1 MRNKVIYNV
10 KNTDLLLNQFV
21 SLTKK
26 YKYSCLL
33 NSNPS
38 SKDQPRNYNNFSFIL
53 ALDKIDLI
61 QSNHNSFNKLKEF
74 HLKKKDWMFGYLSY
88 NLKNESSNLY
98 SKNINN
104 ISNHNLSFFIPKYVF
119 IVKGNNLTIEGFDSK
134 ENISNF
140 YQNVIAIELS
150 NPQEVKYELIQRE
163 SKDIYLKKINMI
175 KDHIQN
181 GDIYEMNYCQEF
193 FLKNTLCHPQDVY
206 AKLNSL
212 AESPFSCFLNL
223 ENINIMCA
231 SPERFLKKTGKKII
245 SQPIKGTSRRSQ
257 DPKEDK
263 RLFEQLSNSIKDK
276 TENIMIVDL
285 VRNDLSITANKSSVK
300 VNELCS
306 VYPFNQVYQMI
317 STISSEIE
325 LTKYSFSDVLKSTF
339 PMGSM
344 TGAPKYSAMKIIE
357 KFEEF
362 NRGVFS
368 GSVGYIDPA
377 GDFDFNVIIRSIIYD
392 SISKYLSVSVGGAI
406 TNKSIANEEYN
417 ECLTKA
423 SLMFNALNFNFDD

>member
-1 MRNKVIYNV
+1 
-10 KNTDLLLNQFV
+10 
-21 SLTKK
+21 
-26 YKYSCLL
+26 
-33 NSNPS
+33 
-38 SKDQPRNYNNFSFIL
+38 
-53 ALDKIDLI
+53 
-61 QSNHNSFNKLKEF
+61 
-74 HLKKKDWMFGYLSY
+74 
-88 NLKNESSNLY
+88 
-98 SKNINN
+98 
-104 ISNHNLSFFIPKYVF
+104 
-119 IVKGNNLTIEGFDSK
+119 
-134 ENISNF
+134 
-140 YQNVIAIELS
+140 
-150 NPQEVKYELIQRE
+150 
-163 SKDIYLKKINMI
+163 
-175 KDHIQN
+175 
-181 GDIYEMNYCQEF
+181 
-193 FLKNTLCHPQDVY
+193 
-206 AKLNSL
+206 
-212 AESPFSCFLNL
+212 
-223 ENINIMCA
+223 MCA
-231 SPERFLKKTGKKII
+231 SPERFMKKIGKKII

-257 DPKEDK
+257 DQKEDK

-406 TNKSIANEEYN
+406 TNKSIANEEYD